1 MSPLTKINNSR
12 SVLLYA
18 VVAALLATLVAGAAT
33 ALARHKTVTIDV
45 DGDRLTLGTMGT
57 DVRAVLAHAGHPVG
71 ERDVV
76 APAVDAE
83 VSDGDTVVLRRA
95 REVQLSVDGA
105 ERTVWTTATT
115 VDEALAQ
122 FELAA
127 DVYTSASRSHRLPLE
142 GAELDVVS
150 PKTVRLLDG
159 GAPAVQVRMA
169 APTVGEFLA
178 AHGVALEQADSV
190 VPAVDAAL
198 TNGLEIRVT
207 RQRTVR
213 VTETQPL
220 APPEQ
225 RIEDPT
231 MNMSRTVVENPGVPG
246 VHDVTFAVTTVD
258 GVETT
263 REQID
268 AVVTTP
274 AQPRI
279 VRVGAK
285 PGTEVPPVENGDAWD
300 ALAQCEATGDWA
312 VNTGNGY
319 YGGLQFDQSTWERQ
333 GGLKYA
339 PRADLATREEQI
351 AVASRMQRAQGWGAW
366 PSCSSRIG
374 VR

>member
-1 MSPLTKINNSR
+1 
-12 SVLLYA
+12 
-18 VVAALLATLVAGAAT
+18 
-33 ALARHKTVTIDV
+33 
-45 DGDRLTLGTMGT
+45 
-57 DVRAVLAHAGHPVG
+57 
-71 ERDVV
+71 
-76 APAVDAE
+76 
-83 VSDGDTVVLRRA
+83 
-95 REVQLSVDGA
+95 
-105 ERTVWTTATT
+105 
-115 VDEALAQ
+115 
-122 FELAA
+122 
-127 DVYTSASRSHRLPLE
+127 
-142 GAELDVVS
+142 
-150 PKTVRLLDG
+150 
-159 GAPAVQVRMA
+159 
-169 APTVGEFLA
+169 
-178 AHGVALEQADSV
+178 QADSV

-198 TNGLEIRVT
+198 TDGLEIRVT

>member
-1 MSPLTKINNSR
+1 
-12 SVLLYA
+12 
-18 VVAALLATLVAGAAT
+18 
-33 ALARHKTVTIDV
+33 
-45 DGDRLTLGTMGT
+45 
-57 DVRAVLAHAGHPVG
+57 
-71 ERDVV
+71 
-76 APAVDAE
+76 
-83 VSDGDTVVLRRA
+83 
-95 REVQLSVDGA
+95 
-105 ERTVWTTATT
+105 
-115 VDEALAQ
+115 
-122 FELAA
+122 
-127 DVYTSASRSHRLPLE
+127 
-142 GAELDVVS
+142 
-150 PKTVRLLDG
+150 
-159 GAPAVQVRMA
+159 
-169 APTVGEFLA
+169 
-178 AHGVALEQADSV
+178 
-190 VPAVDAAL
+190 
-198 TNGLEIRVT
+198 
-207 RQRTVR
+207 
-213 VTETQPL
+213 
-220 APPEQ
+220 
-225 RIEDPT
+225 

-312 VNTGNGY
+312 VNTGNGF

-333 GGLKYA
+333 GGLKSA